1 MNNIYTSPIFEDD
14 EEETKKMPE
23 MPDPLTEKFL
33 KTRQIILSG
42 EINKELAEKIV
53 RQLFVLEADDSE
65 KTIYVYIDSPGGDVD
80 AGFAIFD
87 MIRFVQAPVYL
98 IGMGLIASAAAL
110 ILLSVP
116 KERRLGLP
124 NSRYLIHQPL
134 GQFEGVATDI
144 EIYAKDMEKT
154 RAKINKII
162 ADATGTNLEQVTKD
176 TERDCWL
183 DSDEAIN
190 YGLISSI
197 VSSRSDLPTK

>member
-14 EEETKKMPE
+14 EEEPKKMPE

-53 RQLFVLEADDSE
+53 RQLFVLEADDSK

-87 MIRFVQAPVYL
+87 AIRFISCPVVL

-110 ILLSVP
+110 ILLAVP
-116 KERRLGLP
+116 AERRLGLP

-134 GQFEGVATDI
+134 SGMKGVATDI
-144 EIYAKDMEKT
+144 EIHAKELEKT
-154 RAKINKII
+154 RAKLNQII
-162 ADATGTNLEQVTKD
+162 SEQTGKPVEQVAKD
-176 TERDCWL
+176 TERDYWL
-183 DSDEAIN
+183 DAN
-190 YGLISSI
+190 QAVTYGLISKI
-197 VSSRSDLPTK
+197 ITTRKDLSK

>member
-87 MIRFVQAPVYL
+87 MVRFVQAPVYL

-134 GQFEGVATDI
+134 GQYECVATDI
-144 EIYAKDMEKT
+144 EIFAKETSKCN
-154 RAKINKII
+154 RFCNCR
-162 ADATGTNLEQVTKD
+162 V
-176 TERDCWL
+176 
-183 DSDEAIN
+183 
-190 YGLISSI
+190 
-197 VSSRSDLPTK
+197 V